1 MDAGGL
7 SREWMTLLVRS
18 IFSREAPPSLEDDEA
33 RFVMRIDH
41 LTPSEDARSNV
52 KYFKDDKLSTRH
64 ISSLFLW
71 ACRAALTRRFTP
83 CGYLPDPAVNY
94 DLNQFPSA
102 AALPCSRSNASPEA
116 TLADPAAGATTSA
129 TTSATA
135 SATTSATT
143 SATASA
149 TTSATAGATASA
161 TTSATAGATAT
172 ATATATANAA
182 ADLACLEKGEPRCA
196 STAVSQNLR
205 FIGRLIGRAVFDGI
219 PLGIPLHPLV

>member
-102 AALPCSRSNASPEA
+102 AALPCSRSNAFPEA
-116 TLADPAAGATTSA
+116 TSPDPAAG
-129 TTSATA
+129 
-135 SATTSATT
+135 
-143 SATASA
+143 
-149 TTSATAGATASA
+149 ATAGATASA
-161 TTSATAGATAT
+161 T
-172 ATATATANAA
+172 ANAA
-182 ADLACLEKGEPRCA
+182 ADLAYLEKGEPRCA

>member
-41 LTPSEDARSNV
+41 LTPSEDARNNV

-94 DLNQFPSA
+94 DLDQFPSA
-102 AALPCSRSNASPEA
+102 AALPCSRSNAFPEA
-116 TLADPAAGATTSA
+116 TSPDPAAG
-129 TTSATA
+129 ATA

-143 SATASA
+143 SATPNP
-149 TTSATAGATASA
+149 TANAAA
-161 TTSATAGATAT
+161 N
-172 ATATATANAA
+172 ATANAA

>member
-1 MDAGGL
+1 
-7 SREWMTLLVRS
+7 MTLLVRS

-41 LTPSEDARSNV
+41 LTPSEDARNNV

-102 AALPCSRSNASPEA
+102 AALPCSRSNAFPEA

-135 SATTSATT
+135 
-143 SATASA
+143 
-149 TTSATAGATASA
+149 
-161 TTSATAGATAT
+161 
-172 ATATATANAA
+172 NAA
-182 ADLACLEKGEPRCA
+182 ADLAGLEKGEPRCA

-205 FIGRLIGRAVFDGI
+205 FIGRLIGLAVFDGI

>member
-1 MDAGGL
+1 
-7 SREWMTLLVRS
+7 MTLLVRS

-52 KYFKDDKLSTRH
+52 KYFKDDKLSARH

-71 ACRAALTRRFTP
+71 ARRAVLTPRFTP

-94 DLNQFPSA
+94 DLDQFPSA
-102 AALPCSRSNASPEA
+102 SALPCSRSNAPPEA
-116 TLADPAAGATTSA
+116 TSADP
-129 TTSATA
+129 
-135 SATTSATT
+135 
-143 SATASA
+143 
-149 TTSATAGATASA
+149 TAGATASA
-161 TTSATAGATAT
+161 TTSASANTTAGT
-172 ATATATANAA
+172 A

-219 PLGIPLHPLV
+219 PLGVPLHPLV

>member
-52 KYFKDDKLSTRH
+52 KYFKDDKLSARH

-94 DLNQFPSA
+94 DLDQFPSA

-116 TLADPAAGATTSA
+116 TSAEAAADPAA
-129 TTSATA
+129 SATA
-135 SATTSATT
+135 S
-143 SATASA
+143 
-149 TTSATAGATASA
+149 
-161 TTSATAGATAT
+161 
-172 ATATATANAA
+172 ATANAA
-182 ADLACLEKGEPRCA
+182 ADLAGLEKGEPRCA

>member
-41 LTPSEDARSNV
+41 LTPSEDTRSNV
-52 KYFKDDKLSTRH
+52 KYFKDDKLSARH

-102 AALPCSRSNASPEA
+102 AALPCSRSNAFPEA
-116 TLADPAAGATTSA
+116 ALADPAAGATA
-129 TTSATA
+129 SATA
-135 SATTSATT
+135 S
-143 SATASA
+143 
-149 TTSATAGATASA
+149 
-161 TTSATAGATAT
+161 
-172 ATATATANAA
+172 ATANAA

>member
-1 MDAGGL
+1 
-7 SREWMTLLVRS
+7 MTLLVRS

-94 DLNQFPSA
+94 DLDQFPSA
-102 AALPCSRSNASPEA
+102 AALPCARAYASPEA
-116 TLADPAAGATTSA
+116 TSAEAAADPAAGATA
-129 TTSATA
+129 SATA
-135 SATTSATT
+135 S
-143 SATASA
+143 
-149 TTSATAGATASA
+149 
-161 TTSATAGATAT
+161 
-172 ATATATANAA
+172 ATANAA
-182 ADLACLEKGEPRCA
+182 ADLAGLEKGEPRCA

>member
-1 MDAGGL
+1 
-7 SREWMTLLVRS
+7 MTLLVRS

-52 KYFKDDKLSTRH
+52 KYFKDDKLSARH

-71 ACRAALTRRFTP
+71 ARRAALTRRFTP

-94 DLNQFPSA
+94 DLDQFPSA
-102 AALPCSRSNASPEA
+102 AALPCSRPNASPEA
-116 TLADPAAGATTSA
+116 SSAEAAADPTAGVTAN
-129 TTSATA
+129 ATA
-135 SATTSATT
+135 SATAN
-143 SATASA
+143 ATASA
-149 TTSATAGATASA
+149 TAN
-161 TTSATAGATAT
+161 TTTGT
-172 ATATATANAA
+172 A

-219 PLGIPLHPLV
+219 PLGVPLHPLV

>member
-1 MDAGGL
+1 
-7 SREWMTLLVRS
+7 MTLLVRS

-116 TLADPAAGATTSA
+116 TSPDPAAG
-129 TTSATA
+129 
-135 SATTSATT
+135 
-143 SATASA
+143 
-149 TTSATAGATASA
+149 
-161 TTSATAGATAT
+161 

>member
-116 TLADPAAGATTSA
+116 TSPDPA
-129 TTSATA
+129 
-135 SATTSATT
+135 
-143 SATASA
+143 
-149 TTSATAGATASA
+149 
-161 TTSATAGATAT
+161 AGATAT
-172 ATATATANAA
+172 ATASATANAA

>member
-1 MDAGGL
+1 
-7 SREWMTLLVRS
+7 MTLLVRS

-116 TLADPAAGATTSA
+116 TSPDPTAG
-129 TTSATA
+129 ATA
-135 SATTSATT
+135 SATA
-143 SATASA
+143 
-149 TTSATAGATASA
+149 SATAGATASA
-161 TTSATAGATAT
+161 TTS
-172 ATATATANAA
+172 ATANAA